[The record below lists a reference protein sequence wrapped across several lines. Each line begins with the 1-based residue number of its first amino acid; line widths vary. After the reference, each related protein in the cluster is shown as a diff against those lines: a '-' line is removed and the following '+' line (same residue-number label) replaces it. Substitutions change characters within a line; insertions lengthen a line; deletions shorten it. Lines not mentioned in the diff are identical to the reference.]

1 MLGCAPTMPS
11 AEELFRSHFLPLYP
25 EDAAADLARAR
36 ATDANPA
43 KNPALFAQ
51 LDETARVFESM
62 HVTAFGRDLTLDRSD
77 ASVHRLGAA
86 LTREVRDK
94 LASRGK
100 PGTAENE
107 LFNVVVH
114 GATYVGA
121 CIVARH
127 GGDWNVRRPLWES
140 LVHLTS
146 HAGEGQLAIFQWWLK
161 SLADDA
167 FADDGSVR
175 SGLGERYRAYV
186 EVPCTD
192 PDALPILIADAR
204 KLPRITKVRYDV
216 FHKYLK
222 AHLPE
227 LKDLGADFP
236 SPERFDAYG
245 FKWLECALLGGGRM
259 VLVYGPG
266 EGGLHA
272 FWLDGQGFQKSA
284 LFAAE
289 AFPEPVVKLDGPK
302 VQVIVSVDG
311 TPRVHEV
318 LWWGP

>member
-1 MLGCAPTMPS
+1 MPS
-11 AEELFRSHFLPLYP
+11 AEELFRRHFLPLYP
-25 EDAAADLARAR
+25 EDAANDLAAAR

-43 KNPALFAQ
+43 NNPAILGH
-51 LDETARVFESM
+51 LDEAAQIFERM
-62 HVTAFGRDLTLDRSD
+62 HVAAFGRHLTLDRSD

-86 LTREVRDK
+86 LTRDRRDAL
-94 LASRGK
+94 LARG
-100 PGTAENE
+100 PEGTADNE

-114 GATYVGA
+114 GAAYVGA
-121 CIVARH
+121 CIAQRH
-127 GGDWNVRRPLWES
+127 GGEWAVRRPLWES
-140 LVHLTS
+140 LVHLKS
-146 HAGEGQLAIFQWWLK
+146 RAGDGQLAVFHWWLK

-167 FADDGSVR
+167 FTEDGAVR
-175 SGLGERYRAYV
+175 LGLGERYRAHV

-192 PDALPILIADAR
+192 PDALPILIGDAR

-216 FHKYLK
+216 LYKYLK

-227 LKDLGADFP
+227 LRDLGEDFP
-236 SPERFDAYG
+236 SPERFDAYR
-245 FKWLECALLGGGRM
+245 FKWLECALVGDGRM
-259 VLVYGPG
+259 VLLYGPG

-289 AFPEPVVKLDGPK
+289 AFPEPVVKVDGEK
-302 VQVIVSVDG
+302 IQIIVSVGG
-311 TPRVHEV
+311 TPQVHEV